1 MSLMYLSRM
10 NLTSDLLQQIVDA
23 ARSRGLNK
31 SELAAQGGIAPEQLS
46 RLLAGTH
53 GARVDTLGKLASVA
67 GLRLA
72 LVPDDDFAADLL
84 SGRLLGGRNP

>member
-1 MSLMYLSRM
+1 MNTTSR
-10 NLTSDLLQQIVDA
+10 LLKQIVDS

-31 SELAAQGGIAPEQLS
+31 SELASKGGIAPEQLS
-46 RLLAGTH
+46 RLLSETH
-53 GARVDTLGKLASVA
+53 GARVDTLDRLASVA

-84 SGRLLGGRNP
+84 SGRLLDEDAP